1 MAVQFDIGDIG
12 HIELGETLRLPIQ
25 CRNGS
30 GVVTAPDSAP
40 TWSMYTTSDTAVLTG
55 SLGASDADSKTG
67 FRTGDAAITAANGF
81 ASGNRVIVR
90 IAYAISGTDF
100 AGLGYFRVT

>member
-1 MAVQFDIGDIG
+1 MAVQYDIGDMGQID
-12 HIELGETLRLPIQ
+12 LGETLRLPVQ

-40 TWSMYTTSDTAVLTG
+40 SWSMYTTDDTAKLTG

-67 FRTGDAAITAANGF
+67 FRTGDADITAANGF
-81 ASGNRVIVR
+81 AAGDRVIVR
-90 IAYAISGTDF
+90 ISYAISSTEYASVGF
-100 AGLGYFRVT
+100 FRVT